1 MLLSLVVWRLSAL
14 YYIFENSVGQVS
26 CCKREEKLSIEVWLR
41 LSAVIISMK
50 MKEIDRSVPVTA
62 KVIVVEHLQ
71 HYKKTKIV
79 KKIVQ
84 SCLGPIETLRD
95 LKLQLL
101 ALAIFLRNAQYSQ
114 ILMGP
119 LIQWITPG

>member
-1 MLLSLVVWRLSAL
+1 M

-26 CCKREEKLSIEVWLR
+26 CCKKEGKLSIEVWLR
-41 LSAVIISMK
+41 LSVVIISEK
-50 MKEIDRSVPVTA
+50 TKKTDRLVPVIA

-84 SCLGPIETLRD
+84 LCLGPIETLRD
-95 LKLQLL
+95 PKVQLL
-101 ALAIFLRNAQYSQ
+101 ALVIFLRNAQYFQ
-114 ILMGP
+114 
-119 LIQWITPG
+119 

>member
-1 MLLSLVVWRLSAL
+1 M

-26 CCKREEKLSIEVWLR
+26 CCKKEGKLSIEVWLR
-41 LSAVIISMK
+41 LSVVITSEK
-50 MKEIDRSVPVTA
+50 MKKTDRLVPVIA

-84 SCLGPIETLRD
+84 LCLGPIETLRD
-95 LKLQLL
+95 PKVQLL
-101 ALAIFLRNAQYSQ
+101 ASVIFLRNAQYFQ
-114 ILMGP
+114 
-119 LIQWITPG
+119 

>member
-1 MLLSLVVWRLSAL
+1 M

-26 CCKREEKLSIEVWLR
+26 CCKKEGKLSIEVWLR
-41 LSAVIISMK
+41 LSVVIISEK
-50 MKEIDRSVPVTA
+50 MKKTDRLVPVIA

-84 SCLGPIETLRD
+84 LCLGPIETLRD
-95 LKLQLL
+95 PKVQWL
-101 ALAIFLRNAQYSQ
+101 ALVIFLRNAQYFQ
-114 ILMGP
+114 
-119 LIQWITPG
+119 

>member
-1 MLLSLVVWRLSAL
+1 M
-14 YYIFENSVGQVS
+14 YYIFENSGGQVS

-41 LSAVIISMK
+41 LSVVIISEK
-50 MKEIDRSVPVTA
+50 MKKTDRLVPVIA

-84 SCLGPIETLRD
+84 LCLGPIETLRD
-95 LKLQLL
+95 PKVQLL
-101 ALAIFLRNAQYSQ
+101 ALVIFLRNAQYFQ
-114 ILMGP
+114 
-119 LIQWITPG
+119 

>member
-1 MLLSLVVWRLSAL
+1 MKKTDRL
-14 YYIFENSVGQVS
+14 
-26 CCKREEKLSIEVWLR
+26 
-41 LSAVIISMK
+41 
-50 MKEIDRSVPVTA
+50 VPVIA

-95 LKLQLL
+95 PKVQLL
-101 ALAIFLRNAQYSQ
+101 ALVIFLRNAQYFQ
-114 ILMGP
+114 
-119 LIQWITPG
+119 